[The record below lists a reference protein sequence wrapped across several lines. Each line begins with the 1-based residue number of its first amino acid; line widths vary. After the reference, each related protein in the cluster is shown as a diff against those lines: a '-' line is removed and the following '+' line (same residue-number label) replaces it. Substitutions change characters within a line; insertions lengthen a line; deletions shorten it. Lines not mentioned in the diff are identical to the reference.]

1 MPARTIEN
9 LASDF
14 QVKRP
19 RCYNRLMASAS
30 TLEHRLSAGRL
41 EIGKFSLYYETAGSG
56 PALVFLHGL
65 GGNHLSW
72 WQQVPY
78 FMRWYNCVTV
88 DQRSFGMS
96 PDPEGSFNSAHP
108 SDLARLL
115 DHLKVDRAVLVG
127 QSMGGWTI
135 VGCALEHP
143 DRIAGMVMAD
153 TPGGIYTPEMK
164 FPEPR
169 PALLGGTPAI
179 GQLPTYAHDF
189 FVRNRELTFL
199 YDSLMIL
206 GARPP
211 ADAIQRLG
219 ATRYDL
225 ERVKARLTMPILCV
239 AGEEDALIP
248 AAMIETLAA
257 WLPDGRF
264 ASVPHCGHS
273 VYFEQAA
280 VFNQLVRDFLIDIK
294 YGK

>member
-1 MPARTIEN
+1 MAQSADTN
-9 LASDF
+9 
-14 QVKRP
+14 
-19 RCYNRLMASAS
+19 NRLV
-30 TLEHRLSAGRL
+30 AGHV

-78 FMRWYNCVTV
+78 FMRWYTCVTL
-88 DQRSFGMS
+88 DQRGFGLS
-96 PDPEGSFNSAHP
+96 PDPDGVFNQAHP
-108 SDLARLL
+108 ADLARLL
-115 DHLKVDRAVLVG
+115 DHLKIDRAVLIG

-135 VGCALEHP
+135 VGCALENR

-153 TPGGIYTPEMK
+153 TPGGIFTPEMK
-164 FPEPR
+164 FAPGR
-169 PALLGGTPAI
+169 PSVLHASPGI
-179 GQLPTYAHDF
+179 GMLPTYARDF
-189 FVRNRELTFL
+189 YIRNRELAFL

-211 ADAIQRLG
+211 ADATARLS

-225 ERVKARLTMPILCV
+225 ERAKARLTMPILCI
-239 AGEEDALIP
+239 AGEEDALIQP
-248 AAMIETLAA
+248 AMIEALAA

-294 YGK
+294 YGR

>member
-1 MPARTIEN
+1 MAA
-9 LASDF
+9 AS
-14 QVKRP
+14 KRDHH
-19 RCYNRLMASAS
+19 LV
-30 TLEHRLSAGRL
+30 AGRL
-41 EIGKFSLYYETAGSG
+41 EIGKFSLYYETAGHG
-56 PALVFLHGL
+56 PALIFLHGL

-78 FMRWYNCVTV
+78 FMRWYTCVTV

-96 PDPEGSFNSAHP
+96 PDPEGLFNQAHA

-115 DHLKVDRAVLVG
+115 DHLKFDKAVLVG

-135 VGCALEHP
+135 VGCALEHR
-143 DRIAGMVMAD
+143 DRISGMVMAD
-153 TPGGIYTPEMK
+153 TPGGIFTPEMK
-164 FPEPR
+164 FPR
-169 PALLGGTPAI
+169 TPPKAPFGAPTAI
-179 GQLPTYAHDF
+179 GKLPTYAEDF
-189 FVRNRELTFL
+189 FLRNRELAFL

-211 ADAIQRLG
+211 ADAMQRLG
-219 ATRYDL
+219 ALRYDL
-225 ERVKARLTMPILCV
+225 DRAQAQLTMPILCV
-239 AGEEDALIP
+239 VGEDDALIP
-248 AAMIETLAA
+248 AAMIERLAA

-294 YGK
+294 YGKSAGA

>member
-1 MPARTIEN
+1 MAA
-9 LASDF
+9 ASKTDHH
-14 QVKRP
+14 
-19 RCYNRLMASAS
+19 LI
-30 TLEHRLSAGRL
+30 AGRL

-56 PALVFLHGL
+56 PALIFLHGL

-78 FMRWYNCVTV
+78 FMRWYTCVTV

-96 PDPEGSFNSAHP
+96 PDPDGLFNSAHA

-115 DHLKVDRAVLVG
+115 DHLRLDKAVLVG

-135 VGCALEHP
+135 VGCAIEHR

-153 TPGGIYTPEMK
+153 TPGGIFTPEMK
-164 FPEPR
+164 FPQSR
-169 PALLGGTPAI
+169 PTLMGAAPAI
-179 GQLPTYAHDF
+179 GKLPTYAGDF
-189 FVRNRELTFL
+189 FLRNRELAFL

-211 ADAIQRLG
+211 ADAMQRLG
-219 ATRYDL
+219 AAHYDL
-225 ERVKARLTMPILCV
+225 ARAKAALTMPILCV
-239 AGEEDALIP
+239 AGEDDALIP

-273 VYFEQAA
+273 IYFEQAA

>member
-1 MPARTIEN
+1 MTGAVLSNQRDVMIP
-9 LASDF
+9 S
-14 QVKRP
+14 RP
-19 RCYNRLMASAS
+19 MASS
-30 TLEHRLSAGRL
+30 EQPDHRLISGRL

-78 FMRWYNCVTV
+78 FMRWYRCVTL

-96 PDPEGSFNSAHP
+96 PDPDGLFNQAHG

-115 DHLKVDRAVLVG
+115 DHLKIEQAVLVG

-135 VGCALEHP
+135 VGCALEHR

-153 TPGGIYTPEMK
+153 TPGGIFTPEMK
-164 FPEPR
+164 YPATR
-169 PALLGGTPAI
+169 PALGGGTPAI
-179 GQLPTYAHDF
+179 GSLPTYARDF
-189 FVRNRELTFL
+189 YLRHRELAFL
-199 YDSLMIL
+199 YDSLMIS

-211 ADAIQRLG
+211 ADATTRLG
-219 ATRYDL
+219 ATRHDL
-225 ERVKARLTMPILCV
+225 ARVKERLTMPILCV
-239 AGEEDALIP
+239 AGEDDALIP